1 MNTTRRG
8 RPVSLVRLALSA
20 LVMVAFA
27 LAIYRFFGGLG
38 AATNLTDSMPWGL
51 WIGFDMLCG
60 IALAAGGFV
69 LAGTVHIFGLKRY
82 EPFVRPAIVTALLGY
97 LLAIIGLLMD
107 LGRPWVIWHP
117 IIMWQPH
124 SVMFEVAWCVM
135 LYTTVLFL
143 EFLPVVCERF
153 GFRRALAAL
162 NRVMIVFIL
171 AGIVLST
178 VHQSSL
184 GSLFVMM
191 GHRLHALW
199 FTPLLPLLFLMS
211 SLAVG
216 VAMVIFEAILSGM
229 IFGHRY
235 PIRLLGDLAGALPLV
250 LSLYVG
256 LRLMDLSGRGEL
268 HRLLEPTLE
277 TWAFLLEMVV
287 GVILPGLLLLSAEVR
302 YDRLKLFGCSVM
314 VIAGVVMNRLNVSLL
329 GMLASS
335 SGYMPRWIE
344 ILVSA
349 GVVAGGLLVLS
360 VMNRSLPIVRHEA
373 SPAASR
379 VATGGGAAERA

>member
-1 MNTTRRG
+1 MTTLATRF
-8 RPVSLVRLALSA
+8 SNVRVALSA
-20 LVMVAFA
+20 LVAIAFA
-27 LAIYRFFGGLG
+27 LAIYRFHGGLG

-69 LAGTVHIFGLKRY
+69 LAGTVHIFGLRRY

-107 LGRPWVIWHP
+107 LGRPWAIWHP
-117 IIMWQPH
+117 LIMWQPH

-143 EFLPVVCERF
+143 EFLPIVFERF
-153 GFRRALAAL
+153 RMTRALRAI
-162 NRVMIVFIL
+162 RKVMIVFIVI
-171 AGIVLST
+171 GIVLST

-191 GHRLHALW
+191 GHRLHPLW

-216 VAMVIFEAILSGM
+216 VAMVIFEAIVSGM

-235 PIRLLGDLAGALPLV
+235 PVRLLGDLARALPLI
-250 LSLYVG
+250 LALYFG
-256 LRLMDLSGRGEL
+256 LRLMDLNGRGEL
-268 HRLLEPTLE
+268 GRLLDNSLESWAFFLE
-277 TWAFLLEMVV
+277 TVIGVV
-287 GVILPGLLLLSAEVR
+287 LPGVLLLSTEVR
-302 YDRLKLFGCSVM
+302 YDRLKLFGCTVM
-314 VIAGVVMNRLNVSLL
+314 VILGVVMNRLNVSLL
-329 GMLASS
+329 GMLSSS

-349 GVVAGGLLVLS
+349 GVIAGGLLTLS
-360 VMNRSLPIVRHEA
+360 AMNQGLPIVGHADET
-373 SPAASR
+373 P
-379 VATGGGAAERA
+379 GGELGRAH